1 MIEGGHAANA
11 LPQRGKATINSRLL
25 PNDDAAAVE
34 RTLAYLAGEKVTLKR
49 LNCPEP
55 SPPSPMRPD
64 VMGAIEKIAGQLW
77 PAVPVVPA
85 MSTGASDSRFL
96 RNAGL
101 PTKVCRACST
111 RRATPARTDSTSASW
126 CAGCTRAGSSSTDS
140 CGTWLS
146 ELGYRSPSS
155 EIVHTAQGDR
165 HRTWR
170 FRFNG
175 EGLLVWSTRSSEWA
189 ARGSLQPSLS
199 LPVKKGPAGRSSA
212 QQPARSW
219 ATPGAMSWGSSGS
232 TASCA
237 LGPDRRV
244 STELPTLSRAI
255 GFRSLAAGDPMR

>member
-1 MIEGGHAANA
+1 MPTSPWVPVRGRGG
-11 LPQRGKATINSRLL
+11 
-25 PNDDAAAVE
+25 AAA
-34 RTLAYLAGEKVTLKR
+34 RPARAAGTKGWGEVGVACGSATACADR
-49 LNCPEP
+49 NPI
-55 SPPSPMRPD
+55 
-64 VMGAIEKIAGQLW
+64 GAG
-77 PAVPVVPA
+77 
-85 MSTGASDSRFL
+85 
-96 RNAGL
+96 GL
-101 PTKVCRACST
+101 
-111 RRATPARTDSTSASW
+111 RRAGRSQ
-126 CAGCTRAGSSSTDS
+126 GCLLYT
-140 CGTWLS
+140 S